1 MRPGT
6 KVECNSRIQFASN
19 ESKLVPR
26 KLDPAGPSS
35 KVGLK
40 EEALSNFLSL
50 IPWLTEKPNMHICF
64 VDCILTYIYPYI

>member
-26 KLDPAGPSS
+26 KLDLRPWS

-40 EEALSNFLSL
+40 EEALSNFL
-50 IPWLTEKPNMHICF
+50 
-64 VDCILTYIYPYI
+64 